1 MKATNKEEEAFHEC
15 YQLLYENSEPK
26 ADFKKLV
33 EEAEFNEQGQKV
45 INFNAYEI
53 EEEKF
58 YEILEGVIK
67 RYKIKPYRAQ
77 GFRNAIILG
86 CSPKFKKTIN
96 NTTKNGEQQDEQ

>member
-1 MKATNKEEEAFHEC
+1 MIATNKEEQAFNEC

-45 INFNAYEI
+45 IDFNAYEI

-58 YEILEGVIK
+58 FEILDDIIN
-67 RYKIKPYRAQ
+67 RYKLKGYRAQ

-86 CSPKFKKTIN
+86 CSPKFKKSI
-96 NTTKNGEQQDEQ
+96 NTTLEDGQ